1 MASHATG
8 GPRTIVLHVDDERP
22 FLDLTGA
29 FVARFA
35 PEVEYESVTSPTA
48 VLDRLAAGT
57 VDCLVSDY
65 EMPGLDGLE
74 LLSEVRSTHPSLP
87 FVLFTGKGS
96 EEIASEAITAGVTDY
111 LQKSTDAGQFE
122 LLVHSLRNAVDR
134 HRSDIR
140 IQQVYDAIDQIEE
153 GVSLVGEDDR
163 FVYVN
168 ESYASAFGYNPSE
181 LVGEHWRVLYR
192 DASDVRVVE
201 KKILAGVEVDAP
213 WHGQTLHRRRD
224 GSLFYADHH
233 VGVCRHGLVV
243 SRVTELKDAAAVTE
257 ETSPIL
263 RERGETGTS

>member
-1 MASHATG
+1 MVSHATG
-8 GPRTIVLHVDDERP
+8 SPRTTVLHVDDERS

-35 PEVEYESVTSPTA
+35 PEVEYEPVTSPTA
-48 VLDRLAAGT
+48 VLDRLAVGT

-74 LLSEVRSTHPSLP
+74 LLTEVRSTHPSLP
-87 FVLFTGKGS
+87 FLLFTGKGS

-122 LLVHSLRNAVDR
+122 LLVHSLRNAIER

-140 IQQVYDAIDQIEE
+140 IQQVYDAIDHVEE
-153 GVSLVGEDDR
+153 GVSLVGGDDR

-168 ESYASAFGYNPSE
+168 ESYASAFGYEPPE
-181 LVGEHWRVLYR
+181 LVGEHWRILYR

-201 KKILAGVEVDAP
+201 EEILSGLDIDAP

-243 SRVTELKDAAAVTE
+243 SRVTELEDAPTVAE
-257 ETSPIL
+257 ETSPIR
-263 RERGETGTS
+263 RERGGTGVP

>member
-1 MASHATG
+1 MARHATG
-8 GPRTIVLHVDDERP
+8 GTRTTVLHVDDERS

-48 VLDRLAAGT
+48 ALDRLAAGT

-65 EMPGLDGLE
+65 EMPGLHGLE
-74 LLSEVRSTHPSLP
+74 LLTEVRSTHPSLP
-87 FVLFTGKGS
+87 FLLFTGKGS

-122 LLVHSLRNAVDR
+122 LLVHSLRNAVER
-134 HRSDIR
+134 HRSDIH
-140 IQQVYDAIDQIEE
+140 IQQVYDAIDQVEE
-153 GVSLVGEDDR
+153 GVSLLDEDDR

-168 ESYASAFGYNPSE
+168 ESYASAFGYRPSE
-181 LVGEHWRVLYR
+181 LVGEHGRILYR

-201 KKILAGVEVDAP
+201 EEILSGLKTDLP
-213 WHGQTLHRRRD
+213 WHGQTLHRWRD
-224 GSLFYADHH
+224 GSLFYVDHH

-243 SRVTELKDAAAVTE
+243 SRVTELEGAPVVAE
-257 ETSPIL
+257 ESSPIL
-263 RERGETGTS
+263 RERGETGAS